1 MKDVIVEMEADINHS
16 LYSGRHHVSIDP
28 IFSHQKFLL
37 KICEMV
43 NSNNLHHITL
53 AYLWCVY
60 TRCNFSVV
68 IYTCVHIFKKKE
80 MNG

>member
-16 LYSGRHHVSIDP
+16 LYSGRHHVYIDP

-43 NSNNLHHITL
+43 ILTTYTTL
-53 AYLWCVY
+53 P
-60 TRCNFSVV
+60 
-68 IYTCVHIFKKKE
+68 
-80 MNG
+80 